1 MMLFFSLFW
10 ENPEAGVAVFQ
21 QVGRKSVG
29 VERKTSHIR
38 MAIRFPIVSGLVLR
52 MASIVQKGALS
63 SSVIIFFA
71 SIMKGILSSSS
82 SG

>member
-1 MMLFFSLFW
+1 MLFFSLFW

-52 MASIVQKGALS
+52 MTSIVQKGALS